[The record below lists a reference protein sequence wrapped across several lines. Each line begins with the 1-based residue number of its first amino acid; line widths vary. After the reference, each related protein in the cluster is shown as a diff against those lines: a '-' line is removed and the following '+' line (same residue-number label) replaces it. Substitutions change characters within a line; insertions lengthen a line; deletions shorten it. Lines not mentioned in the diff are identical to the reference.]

1 MIKPKRLK
9 PYKNAPPYDTVER
22 ARKIL
27 KDCDAFVSEN
37 TFFMS
42 SSKTFTSRIW
52 LSDDG
57 IRSLKIG
64 TNGKGM
70 TARYALA
77 SAYGEL
83 MERIQNMCLN
93 LHGTPECFPEG
104 YFFRPS
110 ADPNES
116 ANGAAD
122 SIHSFLF
129 SPDERWRTVEETLTE
144 SSDVLRQMRLY
155 KTLKEEELRRMLT
168 EFSYKGRL
176 ACVPFYSIDREKTV
190 YLPYKIIKVNV
201 LCNGMCAGNTP
212 KEAIIQG
219 LSEIYERYA
228 QQMVIMENREVPSI
242 PDEYFEGT
250 EVYKKLQG
258 LKQQGITVDILD
270 FSCNK
275 GLPVVALK
283 LINENGE
290 ISIHPGADPC
300 PITALERCLTE
311 TYQGAES
318 LVTKLRYRAKPI
330 RMPDTS
336 DEDQVNEFYANL
348 KECFELGAGGYP
360 DNIHNYKRNPGFKE
374 FDHPVSGSDADD
386 LRFMLSVAK
395 KNGFEVF
402 VRDNSYLGFPAFD
415 VFIPGMSDIAFFRG
429 PKAKNYLE
437 YGKELRT
444 LLSLPT
450 ADLKD
455 VEALYAFLQD
465 DARNKY
471 AAISI
476 RDCFPLGIGEY
487 MPEDA
492 FDVNIMLEALKG
504 QIHYLREG
512 GEAVFTRDNWPVCED
527 CEHCAYHVECRQ
539 KAFMKVFQPFREQL
553 FMNCRPQT
561 AETLKEP
568 ACF

>member
-1 MIKPKRLK
+1 MEPS
-9 PYKNAPPYDTVER
+9 A
-22 ARKIL
+22 KIL
-27 KDCDAFVSEN
+27 LADDSHAIRFLVSEILTN
-37 TFFMS
+37 AG
-42 SSKTFTSRIW
+42 FTVIEAE
-52 LSDDG
+52 DG
-57 IRSLKIG
+57 QEAI
-64 TNGKGM
+64 
-70 TARYALA
+70 
-77 SAYGEL
+77 
-83 MERIQNMCLN
+83 
-93 LHGTPECFPEG
+93 
-104 YFFRPS
+104 
-110 ADPNES
+110 
-116 ANGAAD
+116 
-122 SIHSFLF
+122 
-129 SPDERWRTVEETLTE
+129 
-144 SSDVLRQMRLY
+144 
-155 KTLKEEELRRMLT
+155 
-168 EFSYKGRL
+168 
-176 ACVPFYSIDREKTV
+176 EKT
-190 YLPYKIIKVNV
+190 YK
-201 LCNGMCAGNTP
+201 
-212 KEAIIQG
+212 
-219 LSEIYERYA
+219 
-228 QQMVIMENREVPSI
+228 EN
-242 PDEYFEGT
+242 PD
-250 EVYKKLQG
+250 L
-258 LKQQGITVDILD
+258 LILD
-270 FSCNK
+270 Y
-275 GLPVVALK
+275 
-283 LINENGE
+283 E
-290 ISIHPGADPC
+290 
-300 PITALERCLTE
+300 
-311 TYQGAES
+311 
-318 LVTKLRYRAKPI
+318 
-330 RMPDTS
+330 MP
-336 DEDQVNEFYANL
+336 
-348 KECFELGAGGYP
+348 
-360 DNIHNYKRNPGFKE
+360 
-374 FDHPVSGSDADD
+374 
-386 LRFMLSVAK
+386 K